1 MDLNPV
7 IVHQNGL
14 SVVDARVILKSD
26 DGCQLSE
33 DRCRMAE
40 ESEVGIRKAASGLSE
55 L

>member
-26 DGCQLSE
+26 DSCLMSE
-33 DRCRMAE
+33 DACQRA
-40 ESEVGIRKAASGLSE
+40 
-55 L
+55 